1 MNNPFKDACGS
12 TNKEFREKAKS
23 KLDEWFG
30 GEDKYEIMFT
40 WFDKDIAYVTVRTEQ
55 AAGYNWIETFYF
67 FRLFE
72 MNGIMEISQDK
83 IITK

>member
-1 MNNPFKDACGS
+1 MNNPFKNACGN
-12 TNKEFREKAKS
+12 TNKDFRDKAKA

-30 GEDKYEIMFT
+30 GEDKYEIMFI
-40 WFDKDIAYVTVRTEQ
+40 WFDKDIAYVTARTENAQ
-55 AAGYNWIETFYF
+55 GYNWAETFYF

-83 IITK
+83 RLTK